1 MSDPSAP
8 FLDDLPPLDG
18 PAPIGARD
26 APPGRRNARAI
37 LAALRELVTDAANLE
52 SGPAT
57 LLEIGSGPG
66 LHAAAFAD
74 PLAPVRW
81 LPTDHATDNHASIL
95 AWTDAIPVGRA
106 RPLPPRVLDASAPDT
121 WPLDETE
128 SVRVI
133 FSANVIHIAPWS
145 VALGL
150 FDGAG
155 RVLPKGGLLLLY
167 GPFRRHGA
175 FTGDGDAAF
184 QEWLLSLDSRYGV
197 RDLDGEVI
205 PAAAAHGLV
214 FDHTRPMP
222 ANNLMVV
229 FRKA

>member
-1 MSDPSAP
+1 MTDPSAP
-8 FLDDLPPLDG
+8 FLDDLPPLNG
-18 PAPIGARD
+18 PAPLGARD
-26 APPGRRNARAI
+26 APPGRRNARAV
-37 LAALRELVTDAANLE
+37 LAALRELVPSALDAGD
-52 SGPAT
+52 GPAT

-66 LHAAAFAD
+66 LHAAAFAH

-81 LPTDHATDNHASIL
+81 LPTDHAVENHDSVR
-95 AWTDAIPVGRA
+95 AWTEAIPVGRA
-106 RPLPPRVLDASAPDT
+106 RPLAPRVLDAGVPGA
-121 WPLDETE
+121 WPVDDAD

-150 FDGAG
+150 FEGAG
-155 RVLPKGGLLLLY
+155 RVLPIGGLLLLY
-167 GPFRRHGA
+167 GPFRREGA
-175 FTGDGDAAF
+175 FTGEGDAAF
-184 QEWLLSLDSRYGV
+184 QEWLLSLDARYGV

-214 FDHTRPMP
+214 FDHARPMP

-229 FRKA
+229 LRKI

>member
-26 APPGRRNARAI
+26 APPGRRNARAV
-37 LAALRELVTDAANLE
+37 LAALRELVPGAANLGT
-52 SGPAT
+52 GPAT

-81 LPTDHATDNHASIL
+81 LPTDYAADNHASIL
-95 AWTDAIPVGRA
+95 AWTAAIPEGRA
-106 RPLPPRVLDASAPDT
+106 RPLPPRVLDAGAPDT
-121 WPLDETE
+121 WPVEDGDC
-128 SVRVI
+128 VRVI

-150 FDGAG
+150 FEGAG

-175 FTGDGDAAF
+175 FTGEGDAAF
-184 QEWLLSLDSRYGV
+184 QEWLLGLDPRYGV

-205 PAAAAHGLV
+205 PAASVHGLV
-214 FDHTRPMP
+214 YEDARPMP

-229 FRKA
+229 LRKG

>member
-8 FLDDLPPLDG
+8 YLDDLPPLDG

-37 LAALRELVTDAANLE
+37 LAALRELVPGAA
-52 SGPAT
+52 GPEHGAAT

-66 LHAAAFAD
+66 LHAAAFAE
-74 PLAPVRW
+74 PLAPLRW
-81 LPTDHATDNHASIL
+81 LPTDHAADNHGSIL
-95 AWTDAIPVGRA
+95 AWSESIPQGRA
-106 RPLPPRVLDASAPDT
+106 RPLAPRVLDAGAPDT
-121 WPLDETE
+121 WPVDATD

-133 FSANVIHIAPWS
+133 FSANVIHIAPWP

-155 RVLPKGGLLLLY
+155 RVLPKGGLLMLY

-175 FTGDGDAAF
+175 FTGDGDVAF
-184 QEWLLSLDSRYGV
+184 QDWLLSLDPRNGV

-214 FDHTRPMP
+214 FDHARPMP

-229 FRKA
+229 LRKD

>member
-74 PLAPVRW
+74 PLAPARW

-95 AWTDAIPVGRA
+95 A
-106 RPLPPRVLDASAPDT
+106 
-121 WPLDETE
+121 
-128 SVRVI
+128 
-133 FSANVIHIAPWS
+133 
-145 VALGL
+145 
-150 FDGAG
+150 
-155 RVLPKGGLLLLY
+155 
-167 GPFRRHGA
+167 
-175 FTGDGDAAF
+175 
-184 QEWLLSLDSRYGV
+184 
-197 RDLDGEVI
+197 
-205 PAAAAHGLV
+205 
-214 FDHTRPMP
+214 
-222 ANNLMVV
+222 
-229 FRKA
+229 